1 MPSSVLTFLIRF
13 ISLLHPIIIL
23 VSLMSI
29 YRYRL
34 ICHGS
39 KHTANAFSFDGSS
52 LTYLL
57 TVFFFVFCFALRC
70 LSIIQVCLR
79 CQLLCIFR
87 VSLALFSYAKAP
99 NKQHPSSSPSSPS
112 VSCRSVRHVSTSSFA
127 SRRGRKPQS
136 RSRSWSYVRKEGAQ
150 PQTHKETISSTAS
163 IANPQFTVPPPLA
176 RFVTYRPQNSSLN

>member
-1 MPSSVLTFLIRF
+1 MPSPVLTFLMRLIG
-13 ISLLHPIIIL
+13 LLHTIITLASL
-23 VSLMSI
+23 VSI

-34 ICHGS
+34 IRQGS
-39 KHTANAFSFDGSS
+39 RHTANAFSFDVSS

-57 TVFFFVFCFALRC
+57 TVFFLLVLVFLFCPA
-70 LSIIQVCLR
+70 IIQVCLL

-99 NKQHPSSSPSSPS
+99 NKQHPLPLPPW

-136 RSRSWSYVRKEGAQ
+136 RSLE
-150 PQTHKETISSTAS
+150 
-163 IANPQFTVPPPLA
+163 L
-176 RFVTYRPQNSSLN
+176 

>member
-13 ISLLHPIIIL
+13 IGLLHTIIIL
-23 VSLMSI
+23 ESLMSI
-29 YRYRL
+29 YKYRL
-34 ICHGS
+34 ICQGS
-39 KHTANAFSFDGSS
+39 KHTANAFRFDVSS

-57 TVFFFVFCFALRC
+57 TVFFCFGLRC

-99 NKQHPSSSPSSPS
+99 NRQHPSSSPSPS

-136 RSRSWSYVRKEGAQ
+136 RCHS
-150 PQTHKETISSTAS
+150 
-163 IANPQFTVPPPLA
+163 
-176 RFVTYRPQNSSLN
+176 

>member
-1 MPSSVLTFLIRF
+1 
-13 ISLLHPIIIL
+13 
-23 VSLMSI
+23 MSI

-57 TVFFFVFCFALRC
+57 TVFFFVFCFALHC

-136 RSRSWSYVRKEGAQ
+136 RSRSWSSVRKEGEPNHRHTRKPSVAQ
-150 PQTHKETISSTAS
+150 PQ
-163 IANPQFTVPPPLA
+163 
-176 RFVTYRPQNSSLN
+176 